1 MNKTTMYLIKMGG
14 KYLQGIEPNK
24 HYAKNG
30 VAPTMGARHCY
41 HEFVS
46 IWGADPKP
54 FERLTASNY
63 IKIIFEEFR
72 WEERKPAEI
81 KIIPV
86 EV

>member
-1 MNKTTMYLIKMGG
+1 MDKTTMYAIKMGS

-24 HYAKNG
+24 HYARHG
-30 VAPTMGARHCY
+30 VAPTMGARHCF

-46 IWGADPKP
+46 VWGMEPKM

-72 WEERKPAEI
+72 WDERKPAEI

-86 EV
+86 QV